1 LAADLCQHA
10 SSHLAACIAC
20 DLACGI
26 ANNNHQQKC
35 GTSRSGVLI
44 LQPSSM
50 EQKFLAVGAG
60 KQHRPPGIVD
70 NTLDAPTAALMG
82 EQMLMVQNTL

>member
-1 LAADLCQHA
+1 MYTNIQVFAMMTHVNVVCAM
-10 SSHLAACIAC
+10 
-20 DLACGI
+20 
-26 ANNNHQQKC
+26 
-35 GTSRSGVLI
+35 

-82 EQMLMVQNTL
+82 EQMLAVQNTL

>member
-1 LAADLCQHA
+1 MVSCA
-10 SSHLAACIAC
+10 
-20 DLACGI
+20 
-26 ANNNHQQKC
+26 
-35 GTSRSGVLI
+35 V

-70 NTLDAPTAALMG
+70 NSLDAPTAALMG
-82 EQMLMVQNTL
+82 EQMLTVQNTL